1 MNLYSPSD
9 WGLVY
14 EENLTPQP
22 GLFTMPISLSSN
34 IVAIYITT
42 PIPKP
47 TWFTGAWVNQL
58 IATGL
63 IDSSTTWNINSNR
76 ILLGKNVI
84 VFPQSLS
91 NYALQFSFPAYFPTV
106 FLSVWEYT
114 GTDSQSSTGEL
125 ATVVSEVA
133 TIVNNVATIA
143 EQVANLITIVNT
155 IRTLVGG

>member
-14 EENLTPQP
+14 EENLTPGP
-22 GLFTMPISLSSN
+22 GLFTMPILLNSN

-42 PIPKP
+42 PTPKP

-63 IDSSTTWNINSNR
+63 IDSSTTWTINSNR

-91 NYALQFSFPAYFPTV
+91 IYALQFSFPRYFPNV

-114 GTDSQSSTGEL
+114 GTDTQSSTGEL
-125 ATVVSEVA
+125 ATVVSDVA
-133 TIVNNVATIA
+133 KIITNVATIA
-143 EQVANLITIVNT
+143 EQVGNLTTILNG
-155 IRTLVGG
+155 IRLLVGG

>member
-9 WGLVY
+9 WALVY

-22 GLFTMPISLSSN
+22 GLFTMPILLNSN

-42 PIPKP
+42 PTPKP

-91 NYALQFSFPAYFPTV
+91 SYSLQFSFPAYFPTV

-143 EQVANLITIVNT
+143 EQVGNLITIVDS